1 MLDSYCRVSIIL
13 AVTEYKKEKDAEV
26 IRDLNAMPV
35 NARARQLLDDAESPA
50 RDESLYC
57 AQAAIYAIEHD
68 MVTVEIDVVE
78 TVNAM
83 LDWRPQ
89 RIVNFF
95 TLMYIDEYDPP
106 GWKEAADIKEFA
118 ECILD
123 DIEHKMVAHF
133 PYYRSPES

>member
-1 MLDSYCRVSIIL
+1 MLDYNRKVSINSSGNRM
-13 AVTEYKKEKDAEV
+13 KEKNAEV
-26 IRDLNAMPV
+26 MRDLNAMPV
-35 NARARQLLDDAESPA
+35 NVRARHFLEKADSPI

-57 AQAAIYAIEHD
+57 AQAVMYAIDQD
-68 MVTVEIDVVE
+68 MITAESDVAE

-83 LDWRPQ
+83 QDWLPP
-89 RIVNFF
+89 RIVNFL

-106 GWKEAADIKEFA
+106 GWREASDIKEFA

-123 DIEHKMVAHF
+123 DIEHKMVMHF